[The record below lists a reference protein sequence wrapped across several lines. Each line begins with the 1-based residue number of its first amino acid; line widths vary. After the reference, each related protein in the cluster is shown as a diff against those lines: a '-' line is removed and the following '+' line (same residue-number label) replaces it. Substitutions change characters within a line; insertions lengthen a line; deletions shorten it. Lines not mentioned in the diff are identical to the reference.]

1 MSNRKSQIK
10 NSRMRSRRRRSQLKN
25 SRMRSRQQLFKRVF
39 SNQSRVGNVAS
50 PNKKVAA
57 ASANELSRH
66 S

>member
-10 NSRMRSRRRRSQLKN
+10 NSRMRSRRRSQLKN